1 MAVEGLSQVVN
12 TPTPVAEAL
21 QLLQRSDFAGAE
33 RLLAVLMAGTGG
45 SDPQVIYLLGLAR
58 LKLSRFAKAAEA
70 FALARRLAPLQARPA
85 FGHGE
90 ALTALGRDRE
100 AVDAYQ
106 AAIHLDP
113 HLADARYELASA
125 LHRLGELEKAQAVL
139 EELLTRAPDHLPA
152 RLALGGVL
160 IDARRPGVAEQVLR
174 EGLGLAPQGA
184 LKAAFHTNLGLALR
198 RQRKDQEALNQYGQ
212 ALALH
217 PDQPGLSIHRAEAL
231 QNLGRYD
238 EALAIYQTALAA
250 NPGDVELHHRTNA
263 LLYRLNRRDAY
274 LKSYDTAPPS
284 RALLLGKA
292 SLLSQEKRGAES
304 LALYRQLLAC
314 DAGDKA
320 ALLGAANALNV
331 MKQPQDALAL
341 LEPVLTQSE
350 DAALLVRA
358 AEAALLA
365 GDPQKAESFCRRAL
379 WLAPHDQLGLANLSL
394 AWRMMADAREEDLN
408 GYDRH
413 VRIFDLEPPDGF
425 SRMEDF
431 NTELG
436 AVLDRMHPR
445 TREHIDQSLRGG
457 TQTPDHLFHA
467 GHDLVDRLERRIAQA
482 LKDYIGGMQG
492 AEDHPLVSRRARGF
506 QYAGSW
512 SSRLTN
518 CGFHVNHVHP
528 AGWISS
534 CYYVDVPKVTQDAKS
549 RQGWIKFGEPAADL
563 ALSDTIKRAIQPVP
577 GRLVLFPSYM
587 WHGTIPFEDDAVR
600 TTIAFDVIPGS

>member
-12 TPTPVAEAL
+12 ARVPVAEAL
-21 QLLQRSDFAGAE
+21 RLLQGSDFAGAE
-33 RLLAVLMAGTGG
+33 RVLAAYRARAGD
-45 SDPQVIYLLGLAR
+45 SDPQAIYLLGVAR
-58 LKLSRFAKAAEA
+58 LKLARFAEATEA

-90 ALTALGRDRE
+90 ALAALGCDSE
-100 AVDAYQ
+100 AAEAYR

-113 HLADARYELASA
+113 NLADARYELAA
-125 LHRLGELEKAQAVL
+125 VLHRLGELEKAQAAL
-139 EELLTRAPDHLPA
+139 EELLAHAPGHVPA

-160 IDARRPGVAEQVLR
+160 IDAKRPGEAEKILR
-174 EGLGLAPQGA
+174 EGLGLAPSGG

-198 RQRKDQEALNQYGQ
+198 RQRKDQEALEQYEQ
-212 ALALH
+212 ALVLH
-217 PDQPGLSIHRAEAL
+217 PDQPGLAVHRAEAL
-231 QNLGRYD
+231 QNLGRHD
-238 EALAIYQTALAA
+238 EALEVYETALAA
-250 NPGDVELHHRTNA
+250 DPGDVELHHRINE
-263 LLYRLNRRDAY
+263 LLYRLDRRDAY
-274 LKSYDTAPPS
+274 LKSYDKAPPS

-304 LALYRQLLAC
+304 FVLYRQLLDR
-314 DAGDKA
+314 DAGDKP

-331 MKQPQDALAL
+331 MEKPRDALAL
-341 LEPVLTQSE
+341 LEPALARGE

-358 AEAALLA
+358 AESALLA

-379 WLAPHDQLGLANLSL
+379 ALAPHDQLALANLSL
-394 AWRMMADAREEDLN
+394 AWRMMADAREDELN

-413 VRIFDLEPPDGF
+413 VRLFDLDPPEGF

-431 NTELG
+431 NAELC

-467 GHDLVDRLERRIAQA
+467 GHDLVDRLERRIAQV
-482 LKDYIGGMQG
+482 LKDYIGAMQG
-492 AEDHPLVSRRARGF
+492 ADDHPLISRRARNF

-534 CYYVDVPKVTQDAKS
+534 CYYVGVPKVTQDAKN
-549 RQGWIKFGEPAADL
+549 RQGWIKFGEPSADL
-563 ALSDTIKRAIQPVP
+563 ALPDPIKRAIQPVP

-600 TTIAFDVIPGS
+600 TTIAFDVIPKN

>member
-1 MAVEGLSQVVN
+1 VTARA
-12 TPTPVAEAL
+12 PVAEAL
-21 QLLQRSDFAGAE
+21 QLLQRSDFAEAE
-33 RLLAVLMAGTGG
+33 RVLAMYLAAAG
-45 SDPQVIYLLGLAR
+45 SADPQAVYLIGVAR
-58 LKLSRFAKAAEA
+58 LKLSRFAQAVEA

-90 ALTALGRDRE
+90 ALAGLGRDGE
-100 AVDAYQ
+100 AAKAYRC
-106 AAIHLDP
+106 AIHLDP
-113 HLADARYELASA
+113 NLADARYELAAA
-125 LHRLGELEKAQAVL
+125 LHRLGELEKAQATL
-139 EELLTRAPDHLPA
+139 EELLAHAPGYVPA
-152 RLALGGVL
+152 RLALGSVL
-160 IDARRPGVAEQVLR
+160 IDAKRPGAAEQVLR
-174 EGLGLAPQGA
+174 EGLGLAPPGP

-198 RQRKDQEALNQYGQ
+198 RQRKDEEALAQYDQ
-212 ALALH
+212 ALVLH
-217 PDQPGLSIHRAEAL
+217 PDQPGLAIHRAEAL
-231 QNLGRYD
+231 QNLARHD
-238 EALAIYQTALAA
+238 EALAVYETALAA
-250 NPGDVELHHRTNA
+250 DPGNVELHHRCNE

-274 LKSYDTAPPS
+274 LKSYDKAPPS

-292 SLLSQEKRGAES
+292 SLLAQERRGAES
-304 LALYRQLLAC
+304 LALYQQLLAR

-320 ALLGAANALNV
+320 ALLGAANALNA

-341 LEPVLTQSE
+341 LEPVLARGE

-358 AEAALLA
+358 AESGLAA

-379 WLAPHDQLGLANLSL
+379 QHAPYDQLGLANLSV
-394 AWRMMADAREEDLN
+394 AWRMMADAREEELN

-413 VRIFDLEPPDGF
+413 VRIFDLDTPEGF

-431 NTELG
+431 NAELC
-436 AVLDRMHPR
+436 AALDRLHPK

-457 TQTPDHLFHA
+457 TQTPDHLFGA

-482 LKDYIGGMQG
+482 LDDYIRGMRG
-492 AEDHPLVSRRARGF
+492 PDDHPLVSRRARDF

-534 CYYVDVPKVTQDAKS
+534 CYYAGVPKVTQDEKS

-563 ALSDTIKRAIQPVP
+563 ALTDPIKRAIQPVP

-600 TTIAFDVIPGS
+600 TTIAFDVIPKP

>member
-12 TPTPVAEAL
+12 ARAPVAEAL

-33 RLLAVLMAGTGG
+33 RVLAAYLAGAG
-45 SDPQVIYLLGLAR
+45 DPQAVYLIGVAR
-58 LKLSRFAKAAEA
+58 LKLSRPTEAAEA
-70 FALARRLAPLQARPA
+70 FALARRLAPSQARPA

-90 ALTALGRDRE
+90 ALAALGRDDE
-100 AVDAYQ
+100 AVEAYR

-113 HLADARYELASA
+113 NLADARYELAAA
-125 LHRLGELEKAQAVL
+125 LQRLGELDGAQATL
-139 EELLTRAPDHLPA
+139 EELLAQAPEHVPA

-160 IDARRPGVAEQVLR
+160 IDAKRPGEAEQILR
-174 EGLGLAPQGA
+174 QGLILAPQGA

-198 RQRKDQEALNQYGQ
+198 RQRKDHEALDHYNQ

-217 PDQPGLSIHRAEAL
+217 PDQPGLGSHRAEAL

-238 EALAIYQTALAA
+238 EALGVYEIALAA
-250 NPGDVELHHRTNA
+250 NPGDAELHHRCNE

-274 LKSYDTAPPS
+274 LTSYDKAPPS

-292 SLLSQEKRGAES
+292 SLLSQEKRGPES
-304 LALYRQLLAC
+304 LALYRQLLDR
-314 DAGDKA
+314 DANDKA
-320 ALLGAANALNV
+320 ALLGAANALNA
-331 MKQPQDALAL
+331 MKQPHDALTL
-341 LEPVLTQSE
+341 LEPVLAQGE
-350 DAALLVRA
+350 DVALLVRA
-358 AEAALLA
+358 AESALMA
-365 GDPQKAESFCRRAL
+365 GDPQKAQSFCRRAL
-379 WLAPHDQLGLANLSL
+379 ASAPCDQLGLANLSL
-394 AWRMMADAREEDLN
+394 AWRMMADAREEELN

-413 VRIFDLEPPDGF
+413 VRIFDLDPPAGF

-431 NTELG
+431 NAELC
-436 AVLDRMHPR
+436 AVLDPMHPR

-457 TQTPDHLFHA
+457 TQTPDHLFGA

-482 LKDYIGGMQG
+482 LDDYIRSMQG
-492 AEDHPLVSRRARGF
+492 PDDHPLVSRRARGF

-534 CYYVDVPKVTQDAKS
+534 CYYAGVPKVTEDAKS

-563 ALSDTIKRAIQPVP
+563 ALSDPIKRAIQPVP

-587 WHGTIPFEDDAVR
+587 WHGTIPFEDEAVR
-600 TTIAFDVIPGS
+600 TTIAFDVIPKS

>member
-1 MAVEGLSQVVN
+1 MAVEGLSQVVS
-12 TPTPVAEAL
+12 VAEAL

-33 RLLAVLMAGTGG
+33 RVLAAFLAGAGDT
-45 SDPQVIYLLGLAR
+45 DPQAIYLLGVAR
-58 LKLSRFAKAAEA
+58 LKLSRPAEAAEA

-90 ALTALGRDRE
+90 ALAALGRDLE
-100 AVDAYQ
+100 AVEAYQ
-106 AAIHLDP
+106 ATIHLDP
-113 HLADARYELASA
+113 ASADARYELAAA
-125 LHRLGELEKAQAVL
+125 LHRLDELEKAQGVL
-139 EELLTRAPDHLPA
+139 KELLARAPDHVPA

-160 IDARRPGVAEQVLR
+160 IDAKQPGAAEQVLR
-174 EGLGLAPQGA
+174 EGLSLAPPGA

-198 RQRKDQEALNQYGQ
+198 RQRKDQEALEQYDQ

-217 PDQPGLSIHRAEAL
+217 PGQPGLAIHRAEAL
-231 QNLGRYD
+231 QNLGRHD
-238 EALAIYQTALAA
+238 EALAVYQAALAA
-250 NPGDVELHHRTNA
+250 NPGDVELHHRTNE

-274 LKSYDTAPPS
+274 LKSYDKAPAS
-284 RALLLGKA
+284 RSLLLGKA

-304 LALYRQLLAC
+304 LGIYRELLGR

-320 ALLGAANALNV
+320 ALLGAANALNL
-331 MKQPQDALAL
+331 MKQPSDALAL
-341 LEPVLTQSE
+341 LEPVLQQKE

-358 AEAALLA
+358 AESALLA

-379 WLAPHDQLGLANLSL
+379 ARAPYDQLCLANLSL
-394 AWRMMADAREEDLN
+394 AWRMMQDAREDALN

-413 VRIFDLEPPDGF
+413 VRIFDLDPPEGF

-431 NTELG
+431 NAELC
-436 AVLDRMHPR
+436 ATLDRMHPK

-482 LKDYIGGMQG
+482 LEDYIRVMQG
-492 AEDHPLVSRRARGF
+492 LEDHPLVSRRAARF
-506 QYAGSW
+506 DYAGSW

-534 CYYVDVPKVTQDAKS
+534 CYYAGVPKVTEDAKS

-563 ALSDTIKRAIQPVP
+563 ALSHPIKRAIQPVP

-600 TTIAFDVIPGS
+600 TTIAFDVVPKA